1 MLTHTSP
8 FPIGL
13 RAPALDQPLQRVVAI
28 TAFALLTALSAQLAL
43 LLPFTPVPITLQGFV
58 VVMAGAWLGGRD
70 GAASQFG
77 YLALGLAGWSVFAAG
92 GGPAY
97 LLGPT
102 GGYLLAFPL
111 AAWLA
116 GTAVPP
122 GSSLART
129 LAGFTAATLV
139 IFAGGATWLAQ
150 SMGIGLDRALALG
163 VVPFLPGEALK
174 IAAAAALAVRR

>member
-1 MLTHTSP
+1 MLTHTSS
-8 FPIGL
+8 FPAAL

-28 TAFALLTALSAQLAL
+28 TAFALLTALSARVAL
-43 LLPFTPVPITLQGFV
+43 PLPFTPVPITLQGFV
-58 VVMAGAWLGGRD
+58 VLMAGAWLGGRD

-77 YLALGLAGWSVFAAG
+77 YLALGAAGLPVFATG

-122 GSSLART
+122 GSGLART
-129 LAGFTAATLV
+129 LAGFTAAKLV
-139 IFAGGATWLAQ
+139 IFAGGVAWLAQ
-150 SMGIGLDRALALG
+150 AMGTELDRALALG
-163 VVPFLPGEALK
+163 VVPFLPGAALK